1 MLVCYIGSR
10 AGFIREVK
18 LRSWISGQ
26 VAGKP
31 AWASMRCLAVCS
43 HRRGRKRKASIAAVV
58 LTTMVAV
65 VEMPVM
71 AAAVM
76 PTVVPIWPA
85 TTEQQQP

>member
-1 MLVCYIGSR
+1 MDQRASSRQASLGEFELSCCVFAAAWPQAEGML
-10 AGFIREVK
+10 
-18 LRSWISGQ
+18 
-26 VAGKP
+26 P
-31 AWASMRCLAVCS
+31 
-43 HRRGRKRKASIAAVV
+43 ASIAAVV
-58 LTTMVAV
+58 LATMVTV

>member
-1 MLVCYIGSR
+1 
-10 AGFIREVK
+10 
-18 LRSWISGQ
+18 
-26 VAGKP
+26 
-31 AWASMRCLAVCS
+31 MRCLAVYS
-43 HRRGRKRKASIAAVV
+43 HRPGRKRKGLLPASIAAVV
-58 LTTMVAV
+58 LATMVAV